1 MVTTNFLNIIS
12 KYFLRILRMCHGVH
26 MLSFTYACLY
36 CQKWIEF
43 FIIDIVKI
51 KHRIFI

>member
-1 MVTTNFLNIIS
+1 MVTTNFLNILS
-12 KYFLRILRMCHGVH
+12 KYFLRILLMRHDVQL
-26 MLSFTYACLY
+26 LSFIYACLY